1 VLPRVAARA
10 ANCLAR
16 PGGNCSGSGESD
28 RRREFERSNRVNP
41 CLFAVHLGQ
50 RFSVRIRRFCT
61 AMDRTRS
68 TRFIVPRGTTSS
80 ARLTISVLITN
91 SALGAGSLPAL
102 IIPTLSVFPPA
113 TARELPSRR
122 SSSFFGWRLSK
133 NIRSSSR
140 IFRYPCGRAEKYP
153 WGTTKTARQPA
164 NAQAPHNSKDFPF
177 DLVRIVRRTRAV
189 FLTS

>member
-1 VLPRVAARA
+1 MAARA

-68 TRFIVPRGTTSS
+68 TRFIVPRSTTSS

-122 SSSFFGWRLSK
+122 SSSFFGWRLLKTYDPLHGYSD
-133 NIRSSSR
+133 IRAVEQRNTLGEPQKPPDSLQMRRRHTTVR
-140 IFRYPCGRAEKYP
+140 IFP
-153 WGTTKTARQPA
+153 
-164 NAQAPHNSKDFPF
+164 
-177 DLVRIVRRTRAV
+177 LI
-189 FLTS
+189 